1 MRKITSIALIL
12 ALSLSMLAGCG
23 TSAPS
28 SAAQSTADSSTP
40 ADSSVASSA
49 ASSEAA
55 PATAEPVTLKWALW
69 DIDATAYYKP
79 LIDAYTAKNPN
90 VTIEMVDLGS
100 TDYQTVLAT
109 QLSGGADD
117 LDVITVK
124 DIPGYSNLVNLGMLE
139 PLNTL
144 NTTDPSVYGGTIEQ
158 ITVDG
163 SYYAVPFRS
172 DFWVVFYNKDLFD
185 AAKVEYPTND
195 MTLDEYDALARKLT
209 TGSGAEKVYGAHYH
223 TWRSAVQLFGILD
236 GKNTIVDGS
245 YDFLKPYYERIINQQ
260 KDGICMDYGTLKTSS
275 THYSG
280 VFYNNQVAMMNMG
293 SWFIA
298 TQIEKVNSGESLSK
312 NWGIVK
318 YPHPD
323 GVEAGTTLGTITSL
337 AINSK
342 SKSKAAAA
350 DFINFVCGED
360 GQQVIAG
367 TGTIP
372 AIKNET
378 TMSAIAS
385 KEGFPADENSK
396 AALNVVKTYLEM
408 PLHAKSADIET
419 VLNNAHDNIMTEN
432 VTVDEGILEMNEGVS
447 GILNS

>member
-1 MRKITSIALIL
+1 MKKL
-12 ALSLSMLAGCG
+12 LSLTLAAVLVLTLLAGCG
-23 TSAPS
+23 GTTGSAP
-28 SAAQSTADSSTP
+28 ASTAAPAASTP
-40 ADSSVASSA
+40 AA
-49 ASSEAA
+49 ASD
-55 PATAEPVTLKWALW
+55 EPVTMKWALW
-69 DIDATAYYKP
+69 DIDATAYYQP
-79 LIDAYTAKNPN
+79 LIDAYKEQNPN

-117 LDVITVK
+117 LDIITVK
-124 DIPGYSNLVNLGMLE
+124 DIPGYANLVNLGMLE
-139 PLNTL
+139 PLNDYST
-144 NTTDPSVYGGTIEQ
+144 NDPSLYGGTIEQ

-163 SYYAVPFRS
+163 NYYAVPFRS

-185 AAKVEYPTND
+185 AANVAYPTND
-195 MTLDEYDALARKLT
+195 MTLDEYDALARQVT
-209 TGSGAEKVYGAHYH
+209 SGSGAEKVYGCHYH

-236 GKNTIVDGS
+236 GKNTIVDGA
-245 YDFLKPYYERIINQQ
+245 YEFLQPYYERILAEQ
-260 KDGICMDYGTLKTSS
+260 DEGICMDYATLKTAS

-298 TQIEKVNSGESLSK
+298 TQIEKVKDGESLAA

-342 SKSKAAAA
+342 SANKQAAA
-350 DFINFVCGED
+350 DFINFVCGEE
-360 GQQVIAG
+360 GQKVIAN

-372 AIKNET
+372 AIKNDD
-378 TMSAIAS
+378 TMAAIAGLDGFPTDDNS
-385 KEGFPADENSK
+385 KE
-396 AALNVVKTYLEM
+396 ALSVVQTYLEM
-408 PLHAKSADIET
+408 PLHEKSADIET
-419 VLNNAHDNIMTEN
+419 VLNQAHDNIMTEN
-432 VTVDEGILEMNEGVS
+432 VTIEEGIAEMNEGVADV
-447 GILNS
+447 LNG